1 MEWSLSKG
9 FKIVKESTGKL
20 EGHVGI
26 VVHALEISVVHQ
38 YVHQVNR
45 LELSFHAINVN
56 EIEKRRYCISHFTS
70 KLRIEGIVMAFC
82 SF

>member
-1 MEWSLSKG
+1 MDSESNHPSLGPLQFEWSLSKG

-38 YVHQVNR
+38 
-45 LELSFHAINVN
+45 
-56 EIEKRRYCISHFTS
+56 
-70 KLRIEGIVMAFC
+70 
-82 SF
+82 